1 MSSGEAMIDCVRRAL
16 GRTGPA
22 CSPPVPPVIEEPITR
37 LVHSEIG
44 LPELFTRMAQ
54 QNQVQ
59 VNPVRV
65 DELTVKL
72 IEFLRAEKCFRVAV
86 SSSGVV
92 ERLGIREALLEAG
105 LNARDWDQMTLD
117 ELYDCDAGITDVYA
131 AVAEV
136 GGLVI
141 RGTDRHGR
149 AISLVPRVHVA
160 ILEPKLLVP
169 DLVDLFEKLSR
180 EPEPFNSVIITGP
193 SKTGDI
199 EMILVTG
206 VHGPGIVKV
215 LLLG

>member
-1 MSSGEAMIDCVRRAL
+1 
-16 GRTGPA
+16 
-22 CSPPVPPVIEEPITR
+22 
-37 LVHSEIG
+37 
-44 LPELFTRMAQ
+44 
-54 QNQVQ
+54 
-59 VNPVRV
+59 
-65 DELTVKL
+65 
-72 IEFLRAEKCFRVAV
+72 
-86 SSSGVV
+86 
-92 ERLGIREALLEAG
+92 
-105 LNARDWDQMTLD
+105 
-117 ELYDCDAGITDVYA
+117 VYA

-160 ILEPKLLVP
+160 ILESKLLVP